1 MNTSDLVQ
9 SHHLKR
15 QALVYV
21 RQSSPRQV
29 VVNLESQRL
38 QYAMKQR
45 AVELGWHER
54 DVEVI
59 DADLG
64 LTAATTDGRTGFN
77 DLVARVALGKVGI
90 IIAYD
95 ATRLARNCSHWYQLL
110 DLCGHSGCLIAD
122 RDGVY
127 DPASI
132 NGRLLLGLKGQISE
146 LELHTL
152 RARLTAGIQSKARRG
167 ALAQKLPAGLV
178 RLETGQVV
186 KDPDLEVQKRLEL
199 VFETMLQKRSAHRV
213 ARFLR
218 QHDLKLPRRDDGG
231 GTQWRPATSA
241 AVYCILRNPAY
252 AGAFVHGRTGRRKC
266 QKSGKNRQFRR
277 LPEQWNVCLQDRY
290 PTYLSWDTFEKI
302 QSMLHDNYAEYQRR
316 TSPGIPREGQ
326 ALLQGLVYCGQCGHK
341 LAVRYRRGA
350 RYICH
355 FLYQHHAQPVCQ
367 KLQAEAIDQQ
377 VVDWFWRALS
387 MAEINLSVTALAE
400 ADRERERVRQ
410 ARRQEVERLRYQS
423 RLAER
428 QYQHTDPENR
438 LVAAEI
444 ERRWEEALRELK
456 AAEEKLRA
464 DEEGAVPWAIP
475 ADLVE
480 MLKNFGS
487 RLPELWE
494 QRLFTTAQKK
504 ALLRALIDKVV
515 VRRVAPDRI
524 HVRVVWC
531 GADTTEGEV
540 RVRVGRLADL
550 SEATSLEEEIVRLAR
565 AGHSDDEIAE
575 QLTSQGFR
583 SAKKPIV
590 PLSTVRTVRLARR
603 VMDDDKSH
611 PCRRAGFLSLTQ
623 LAEKL
628 GVSRDWLYYRINKG
642 VIRPTR
648 QAHPRF
654 YLFPDKPETLRQ
666 FRRLLHGEISHV
678 EC

>member
-9 SHHLKR
+9 AHHLKR

-29 VVNLESQRL
+29 IVNLESQRL

-45 AVELGWHER
+45 AVELGWREH

-64 LTAATTDGRTGFN
+64 QTAATADGRTGFN
-77 DLVARVALGKVGI
+77 DLVARVALGKVGAI
-90 IIAYD
+90 LAYD

-167 ALAQKLPAGLV
+167 ELAQKLPAGLV

-186 KDPDLEVQKRLEL
+186 KDPDLEVQRRLEL
-199 VFETMLQKRSAHRV
+199 VFETMLEKRSAHRV
-213 ARFLR
+213 VRFLR
-218 QHDLKLPRRDDGG
+218 ERDLKLPRRGDGG
-231 GTQWRPATSA
+231 DTQWRPATPV
-241 AVYCILRNPAY
+241 AVSSILRNPAY

-266 QKSGKNRQFRR
+266 EKSGKSGQFRR
-277 LPEQWNVCLQDRY
+277 PREQWNVCLKDRY
-290 PTYLSWDTFEKI
+290 PAYLSWETFEKI

-316 TSPGIPREGQ
+316 ASRGIAREGE

-350 RYICH
+350 RYVCN
-355 FLYQHHAQPVCQ
+355 FLYQHHAEPVCQ
-367 KLQAEAIDQQ
+367 TLQSQSIDVQ
-377 VVDWFWRALS
+377 VVQWFWQALS
-387 MAEINLSVTALAE
+387 VAEIDLSITALAE
-400 ADRERERVRQ
+400 ADRERQRVLQ
-410 ARRQEVERLRYQS
+410 ARRQEVERLKYQS

-464 DEEGAVPWAIP
+464 EEDGAIPWAIP
-475 ADLVE
+475 TDLVE
-480 MLKNFGS
+480 ALKDFGP

-494 QRLFTTAQKK
+494 QGLFASAQKK

-515 VRRVAPDRI
+515 VHRVARDRI
-524 HVRVVWC
+524 HLRVVWR
-531 GADTTEGEV
+531 GTDTTEGDV
-540 RVRVGRLADL
+540 RVHVGRLADL
-550 SEATSLEEEIVRLAR
+550 SEAKLLEEEIARLAR
-565 AGHSDDEIAE
+565 AGHSDHEIAE
-575 QLTSQGFR
+575 QLTSQGYR
-583 SAKKPIV
+583 SAKKPFV
-590 PLSTVRTVRLARR
+590 PLSTVRTVRLAQRILQGEP
-603 VMDDDKSH
+603 H
-611 PCRRAGFLSLTQ
+611 PCRRSGFLSLTQ

-628 GVSRDWLYYRINKG
+628 GVSHDWFYYRIGKG
-642 VIRPTR
+642 MIRPKR
-648 QAHPRF
+648 ELHRRF

-666 FRRLLHGEISHV
+666 FRRLLNGEISQI

>member
-9 SHHLKR
+9 AHHLKQ

-45 AVELGWHER
+45 AIELGWRER

-64 LTAATTDGRTGFN
+64 QTASTTEGRSGFN
-77 DLVARVALGKVGI
+77 DLVARVALGKVGVI
-90 IIAYD
+90 VAYD

-122 RDGVY
+122 RDGIY

-152 RARLTAGIQSKARRG
+152 RARLTAGIQSKAQRG
-167 ALAQKLPAGLV
+167 ELAQKLPAGLA
-178 RLETGQVV
+178 RLPTGQVV
-186 KDPDLEVQKRLEL
+186 KDPDLEVQRRLEL
-199 VFETMLQKRSAHRV
+199 VFQTMLEKRSTHRV
-213 ARFLR
+213 VRFLR
-218 QHDLKLPRRDDGG
+218 EHDLKLPRRDDGG
-231 GTQWRPATSA
+231 DIQWRPATPV
-241 AVYCILRNPAY
+241 AVSSILRNPAY
-252 AGAFVHGRTGRRKC
+252 AGAFVRGRTGTRKC
-266 QKSGKNRQFRR
+266 EKSGKNRQFRR
-277 LPEQWNVCLQDRY
+277 PREQWGVCLKDRY
-290 PTYLSWDTFEKI
+290 AAYLSWDTFEKI

-316 TSPGIPREGQ
+316 ASRGIARDGQ

-350 RYICH
+350 RYICNY
-355 FLYQHHAQPVCQ
+355 LYQHHAQAVCQ
-367 KLQAEAIDQQ
+367 QLQAEAIDRQ
-377 VVDWFWRALS
+377 VVHWFWEALS
-387 MAEINLSVTALAE
+387 VAQIDLSVSALAE
-400 ADRERERVRQ
+400 ADHERERVLL

-456 AAEEKLRA
+456 AAEEKLRS
-464 DEEGAVPWAIP
+464 EEEAAVPWAIP
-475 ADLVE
+475 GDLVE
-480 MLKNFGS
+480 MLKDFGP
-487 RLPELWE
+487 RLPDLWE
-494 QRLFTTAQKK
+494 QGLFNTAQKK
-504 ALLRALIDKVV
+504 TLLRALIDKVV
-515 VRRVAPDRI
+515 VHRAAADRI
-524 HVRVVWC
+524 QVRVVWC
-531 GADTTEGEV
+531 GADTTQGEV
-540 RVRVGRLADL
+540 RVHVGRLADL
-550 SEATSLEEEIVRLAR
+550 SEAKLLEDEIVRLAQ
-565 AGHSDDEIAE
+565 AGHSDQEIAE
-575 QLTSQGFR
+575 QLTSQGYR
-583 SAKKPIV
+583 SAKKSSV
-590 PLSTVRTVRLARR
+590 PLTTVRTVRRAHRILQGEP
-603 VMDDDKSH
+603 H
-611 PCRRAGFLSLTQ
+611 PCRRSGFLSLTQ
-623 LAEKL
+623 LAENL
-628 GVSRDWLYYRINKG
+628 GVSREWLYYRIDKG

-648 QAHPRF
+648 QVHPRF

-666 FRRLLHGEISHV
+666 FRRLLNGEISQI